1 MHTENPLSPR
11 GQEVYIEKS
20 VFFLCL
26 FVFVLLCFVVVAFF
40 FFYENATLKRGGG
53 WGDGVKKM
61 WSVTFGYTNLCIF
74 GQISN
79 RCKCSSTRTERKM
92 KMLALLTNKNH

>member
-40 FFYENATLKRGGG
+40 FLRECNIEEGGG
-53 WGDGVKKM
+53 GMG
-61 WSVTFGYTNLCIF
+61 
-74 GQISN
+74 
-79 RCKCSSTRTERKM
+79 
-92 KMLALLTNKNH
+92 

>member
-40 FFYENATLKRGGG
+40 FFYENATLKRGGEVGG
-53 WGDGVKKM
+53 WGKENVVCNFWIHKPLHF
-61 WSVTFGYTNLCIF
+61 WPNFEQV
-74 GQISN
+74 
-79 RCKCSSTRTERKM
+79 
-92 KMLALLTNKNH
+92 